1 MPKYIFVTG
10 GVVSS
15 VGKGIVAAS
24 VGRILQARGYKVT
37 AIKIDPY
44 LNVDSGTMNPYAHGE
59 VFVTDDGGE
68 TDLDIG
74 WYERFLDITL
84 SKRNNI
90 TTGQVYLEVITKERR
105 GDYLGKCVQ
114 IVPHITDEIKRRIR
128 LVAEGND
135 VDIAIVEI
143 GGTAGDI
150 EGQPFLEAA
159 RQMRLEEG
167 FENTLF
173 IHVALVPILKA
184 TEEFK
189 TKALQHSVNELRRIG
204 IQPDAIVARCEKPI
218 DRATRS
224 KIALFGTLP
233 ESAVFCSYDVEYVY
247 EVPLILEEQ
256 GMGVFITGRL
266 NLSWRQPKLKEW
278 SDIVASMKNAKEE
291 VRIAVCGKYTK
302 LTDSYVSVREALIHA
317 AAYAGAK
324 AIIDWIDVE
333 EFELNPE
340 RVNMLSR
347 YDGVLVPG
355 GFGQRGVEGKINAIK
370 YSRENGIPFL
380 GICFGMQLS
389 VVEYAR
395 NVCGLEDANSTEVS
409 ANTPHPVID
418 LLPEQRNLENLGG
431 TMRLGGFEILIKPG
445 TLAHKLYNSSII
457 RQRHRHRY
465 EVNPAYWDILTRAGM
480 IFSGMSEDGRR
491 VEIVELPNHP
501 YFIATQYHAEFISR
515 PGKPEAAYLGFIR
528 AALKRRKNLESYNKS
543 KYISISM
550 G

>member
-1 MPKYIFVTG
+1 VPKYIFVTG

>member
-1 MPKYIFVTG
+1 VPKYIFVTG

-128 LVAEGND
+128 LVAEGNG

-143 GGTAGDI
+143 GGTTGDI

-218 DRATRS
+218 DSATRS

-266 NLSWRQPKLKEW
+266 NLSWRQPRLKEW

-291 VRIAVCGKYTK
+291 VKIAVCGKYTK
-302 LTDSYVSVREALIHA
+302 LIDSYVSVKEALIHA

-324 AIIDWIDVE
+324 AVIDWVDAE
-333 EFELNPE
+333 EFEAHPE
-340 RVNMLSR
+340 RINLLSR
-347 YDGVLVPG
+347 YDGILVPG

-395 NVCGLEDANSTEVS
+395 NVCGLEEANSTEVS
-409 ANTPHPVID
+409 ADTPHPVID

-431 TMRLGGFEILIKPG
+431 TMRLGGFEIIIKPG

-465 EVNPAYWDILTRAGM
+465 EVNPAYWDVLTRAGM

-491 VEIVELPNHP
+491 VEIIELPNHP
-501 YFIATQYHAEFISR
+501 YFIATQYHAEFVSK

-528 AALKRRKNLESYNKS
+528 AALKRRKSLENHSKS
-543 KYISISM
+543 KYVSIYN

>member
-128 LVAEGND
+128 LAAEND
-135 VDIAIVEI
+135 GVDIAIVEI

-218 DRATRS
+218 DKATRS

-233 ESAVFCSYDVEYVY
+233 ESAVFCSYDVEHVY

-266 NLSWRQPKLKEW
+266 NLSWRQPRLKEW
-278 SDIVASMKNAKEE
+278 SDIVASMKNAREE

-302 LTDSYVSVREALIHA
+302 LIDSYVSVREALIHA

-324 AIIDWIDVE
+324 AIIDWIDTE
-333 EFELNPE
+333 EFEAYPE
-340 RVNMLSR
+340 KVNLLSR
-347 YDGVLVPG
+347 YDGILVPG
-355 GFGQRGVEGKINAIK
+355 GFGQRGVEGKINVIK

-395 NVCGLEDANSTEVS
+395 NVCGLEGANSTEV
-409 ANTPHPVID
+409 AADTPHPVID
-418 LLPEQRNLENLGG
+418 LLPEQRSLENLGG
-431 TMRLGGFEILIKPG
+431 TMRLGAFEIIIKPG
-445 TLAHKLYNSSII
+445 TLAYKLYNTRVT

-465 EVNPAYWDILTRAGM
+465 EVNPAYWDVLTRAGM
-480 IFSGMSEDGRR
+480 VFSGMSEDGRR
-491 VEIVELPNHP
+491 VEIIELPSHP
-501 YFIATQYHAEFISR
+501 YFIATQYHAEFVSK

-528 AALKRRKNLESYNKS
+528 AALNRRKNLENYSRSRN
-543 KYISISM
+543 ISLPLR
-550 G
+550 

>member
-15 VGKGIVAAS
+15 VGKGIVVSS
-24 VGRILQARGYKVT
+24 VGRVLQARGYRVT

-74 WYERFLDITL
+74 WYERFLNTTL
-84 SKRNNI
+84 SRNNNI

-128 LVAEGND
+128 LAAEKDNID
-135 VDIAIVEI
+135 VAIVEI

-218 DRATRS
+218 DKATRS

-233 ESAVFCSYDVEYVY
+233 ENAVFCSYDVEYVY

-256 GMGVFITGRL
+256 GMGVFITSRL
-266 NLSWRQPKLKEW
+266 NLGWKQPKLKEW
-278 SDIVASMKNAKEE
+278 NEIVSSMKNAKEE

-302 LTDSYVSVREALIHA
+302 LIDSYVSVKEALIHA
-317 AAYAGAK
+317 AAYARVRAL
-324 AIIDWIDVE
+324 IDWVDVE
-333 EFELNPE
+333 GFEADPE
-340 RVNMLSR
+340 RVSLLNR

-355 GFGQRGVEGKINAIK
+355 GFGHRGVEGKINTIR

-395 NVCGLEDANSTEVS
+395 NVCGLDGANSTEIS
-409 ANTPHPVID
+409 EDTPHPVVD
-418 LLPEQRNLENLGG
+418 LLPEQRSLENLGG
-431 TMRLGGFEILIKPG
+431 TMRLGASKVIIKPG
-445 TLAHKLYNSSII
+445 TLAYRLYNSEVTY
-457 RQRHRHRY
+457 QRHRHRY
-465 EVNPAYWDILTRAGM
+465 EVNPAYWDRINRAG
-480 IFSGMSEDGRR
+480 IVFSGMSEDGRR
-491 VEIVELPNHP
+491 VEIIELPSHP

-515 PGKPEAAYLGFIR
+515 PGKPEPAYLGFIR
-528 AALKRRKNLESYNKS
+528 AALMRKRSLETHNKS
-543 KYISISM
+543 GYVSLPL

>member
-1 MPKYIFVTG
+1 
-10 GVVSS
+10 
-15 VGKGIVAAS
+15 
-24 VGRILQARGYKVT
+24 
-37 AIKIDPY
+37 
-44 LNVDSGTMNPYAHGE
+44 
-59 VFVTDDGGE
+59 
-68 TDLDIG
+68 
-74 WYERFLDITL
+74 
-84 SKRNNI
+84 
-90 TTGQVYLEVITKERR
+90 QVYLEVITKERR

-128 LVAEGND
+128 LAAEND
-135 VDIAIVEI
+135 GVDIAIVEI

-218 DRATRS
+218 DKATRS

-233 ESAVFCSYDVEYVY
+233 ESAVFCSYDVEHVY

-278 SDIVASMKNAKEE
+278 SDIVASMKNAREE

-302 LTDSYVSVREALIHA
+302 LIDSYVSVREALIHA

-324 AIIDWIDVE
+324 AIIDWIDTE
-333 EFELNPE
+333 EFEAYPE
-340 RVNMLSR
+340 KVNLLSR
-347 YDGVLVPG
+347 YDGILVPG
-355 GFGQRGVEGKINAIK
+355 GFGQRGVEGKINVIK

-395 NVCGLEDANSTEVS
+395 NVCGLEGANSTEV
-409 ANTPHPVID
+409 AADTPHPVID
-418 LLPEQRNLENLGG
+418 LLPEQRSLENLGG
-431 TMRLGGFEILIKPG
+431 TMRLGAFEIIIKPG
-445 TLAHKLYNSSII
+445 TLAYKLYNTRVT

-465 EVNPAYWDILTRAGM
+465 EVNPAYWDVLTRAGM
-480 IFSGMSEDGRR
+480 VFSGMSEDGRR
-491 VEIVELPNHP
+491 VEIIELPSHP
-501 YFIATQYHAEFISR
+501 YFIATQYHAEFVSK

-528 AALKRRKNLESYNKS
+528 AALNRKKNLENYSRSRN
-543 KYISISM
+543 ISLPLR
-550 G
+550 